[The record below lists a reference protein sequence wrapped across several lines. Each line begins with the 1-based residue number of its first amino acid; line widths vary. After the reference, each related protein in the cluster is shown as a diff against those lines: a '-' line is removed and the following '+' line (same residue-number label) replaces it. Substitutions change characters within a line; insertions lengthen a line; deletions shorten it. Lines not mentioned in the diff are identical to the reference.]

1 MPGKPLSLHTR
12 EEISLALIEN
22 RSVPW
27 AEIGRRVGH
36 HPTTICREVEAN
48 GGRARYRPAIA
59 ERRASRARRRPRLRR
74 LEAASELR
82 DRVIT
87 ELKLGRSP
95 VAIWADL
102 VAEKSTVLVC
112 VETIC
117 AALYAGIDGPCPT
130 ECLRTRR
137 PSRRRRQA
145 RHENKRPGL

>member
-1 MPGKPLSLHTR
+1 M
-12 EEISLALIEN
+12 
-22 RSVPW
+22 
-27 AEIGRRVGH
+27 
-36 HPTTICREVEAN
+36 
-48 GGRARYRPAIA
+48 
-59 ERRASRARRRPRLRR
+59 
-74 LEAASELR
+74 
-82 DRVIT
+82 IT

-112 VETIC
+112 VETIY
-117 AALYAGIDGPCPT
+117 AALYAGVLGVRPT